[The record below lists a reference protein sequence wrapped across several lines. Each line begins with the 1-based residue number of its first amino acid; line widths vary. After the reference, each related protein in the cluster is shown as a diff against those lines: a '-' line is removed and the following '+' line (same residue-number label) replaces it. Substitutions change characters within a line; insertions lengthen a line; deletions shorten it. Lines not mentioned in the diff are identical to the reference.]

1 MKRIAV
7 FVATTAGPVRV
18 ERITRERAPQSM
30 VCLNRTS
37 TVLPISAAYDSFVRP
52 GSGVIERSFG
62 PFEPGAFRLDVAAP
76 IESGESWQ
84 LGFFIAH
91 ALCPTP
97 EGGTLATA
105 EQADA
110 IIWLT
115 GHVDCDLAVG
125 PVGHLPEKIHASR
138 EAFADWRAVGRPVS
152 VFVPAGA
159 DHDAVYGAGVPA
171 GVDIIAVHT
180 AEEVLAAL
188 GVAMGGPPVARGNT
202 LPAHPATVRRAP
214 ARLLAGGLVLSVAA
228 AVALSQWP
236 GTPVPAPSEHLEAVA
251 TAQPAALPVA
261 EQPASAPVPV
271 VTPPVQAAPSAVRV
285 LIVERRAP
293 AGRSCAEVQFGTVAA
308 TEAPVATSGA
318 EPGTSMLQGL
328 CGLGVAVDNGEAP
341 RFAAVNVEA
350 VAGKLLYGT
359 VRPEAFNGQTAF
371 TGRHE
376 WAIDLPRRLKGPFE
390 IRVTATTGAHPVA
403 ETADAD
409 SGEVANLVLRHR
421 VIP

>member
-37 TVLPISAAYDSFVRP
+37 TVLPISPGYDSFVRP

-84 LGFFIAH
+84 LGFFVAH
-91 ALCPTP
+91 ALCP

-110 IIWLT
+110 VIWLT

-125 PVGHLPEKIHASR
+125 PVGHLAEKIHASR
-138 EAFADWRAVGRPVS
+138 DAFARWRAAKRPVS
-152 VFVPAGA
+152 LFVPAGA
-159 DHDAVYGAGVPA
+159 DHDAVYGAGVPP
-171 GVDIIAVHT
+171 GVDIVAVHT

-188 GVAMGGPPVARGNT
+188 GLSIARPPAPRGNT

-214 ARLLAGGLVLSVAA
+214 ARLLVGGLVVSAAA
-228 AVALSQWP
+228 AVALTQWP
-236 GTPVPAPSEHLEAVA
+236 VTPAPTPSEHLEAVA
-251 TAQPAALPVA
+251 TTVEPVA
-261 EQPASAPVPV
+261 PPAVEKPTPVAVAAPA
-271 VTPPVQAAPSAVRV
+271 VQAESSAARV

-308 TEAPVATSGA
+308 TEVPVAPPGD

-328 CGLGVAVDNGEAP
+328 CGLGVTVDNGETE

-371 TGRHE
+371 SGRHE

-390 IRVTATTGAHPVA
+390 IRVTAMTGAHPVA
-403 ETADAD
+403 ESADAD